1 MRRQV
6 WISTVIQRLLRANIG
21 TMLLRLAVPLMAL
34 VALIWLGYQFW
45 RLVWGS
51 VPIWPSSPVGAVD
64 LILRYDEVQR
74 WFSGKPVYSE
84 LTTSA
89 YPPASFALLW
99 PLLGWL
105 ELSPARWLWAIAS
118 VAALAWL
125 IVLLL
130 RESGADTPWERAFVA
145 LIPLAIYPTGATIG
159 NGQIIVLILPAL
171 VAALIRLQRQQGWR
185 EDLLTATLM
194 LITFVKPG
202 ISALFFW
209 ILLFVPGRLRPAALV
224 SLGYLVLTFFAA
236 SFQSASLPM
245 LLREWLAHVSGLAMS
260 GGTADLP
267 SWLRTLGL
275 ENWSPLAS
283 LLVLAVLGIWIH
295 RHRQQD
301 IWLLLGVT
309 ALVTHFWTYHRWYD
323 DLLILL
329 PMVTLFRV
337 AKRASLDRDRVL
349 AGALLAI
356 TLLVMLAPGGLYLL
370 PPPWNMLYVT
380 VQVIVWI
387 MGLIF
392 LVVMTQR
399 QKSAQE
405 A

>member
-1 MRRQV
+1 
-6 WISTVIQRLLRANIG
+6 
-21 TMLLRLAVPLMAL
+21 
-34 VALIWLGYQFW
+34 
-45 RLVWGS
+45 
-51 VPIWPSSPVGAVD
+51 
-64 LILRYDEVQR
+64 
-74 WFSGKPVYSE
+74 
-84 LTTSA
+84 
-89 YPPASFALLW
+89 
-99 PLLGWL
+99 
-105 ELSPARWLWAIAS
+105 
-118 VAALAWL
+118 
-125 IVLLL
+125 
-130 RESGADTPWERAFVA
+130 
-145 LIPLAIYPTGATIG
+145 
-159 NGQIIVLILPAL
+159 
-171 VAALIRLQRQQGWR
+171 
-185 EDLLTATLM
+185 M
-194 LITFVKPG
+194 LITFVKPN

-267 SWLRTLGL
+267 SWLRNLGL

-309 ALVTHFWTYHRWYD
+309 ALVTRFWTYHRWYD
-323 DLLILL
+323 DLLLLL
-329 PMVTLFRV
+329 PMVALFRV
-337 AKRASLDRDRVL
+337 AKRASLDKDRVL